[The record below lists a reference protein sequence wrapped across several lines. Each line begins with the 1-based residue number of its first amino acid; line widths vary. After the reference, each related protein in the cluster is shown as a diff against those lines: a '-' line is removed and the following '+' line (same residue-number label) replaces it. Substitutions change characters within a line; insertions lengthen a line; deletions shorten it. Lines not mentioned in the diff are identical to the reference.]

1 MAHFAEIDENNK
13 VLRVIVVNNEVIT
26 IDGVENEQVGKDFC
40 SNLFGGNWIQSSY
53 NRNFRKKFAG
63 IGDYYDPI
71 NDIFITVND
80 GN

>member
-26 IDGVENEQVGKDFC
+26 VDGVENEQVGKDFC

-53 NRNFRKKFAG
+53 HGNFRQKAAG

-71 NDIFITVND
+71 NDIFITVDDAN
-80 GN
+80 